1 MLSLVGMTACSIVGR
16 LLLMR
21 AAFSISKG
29 WGVSVLLVPLAPMFF
44 RLNYKELAHEG
55 KNWRMATIL
64 FTVLFFIVGGSG
76 SPSDI
81 PAMLSHREEASVLAE
96 VGPANGASAAAS
108 PAAAKAGPVPVVVAK
123 GLIAKVVALVHP
135 AATPAPVV
143 PKATPAP
150 PTLAERTAANQR
162 EFARLE
168 EVYEHLKTER
178 GYLRKADD
186 AGIAAYNTE
195 AAKYHAAVAAA
206 RAEQT
211 ELNKQLLA
219 KK

>member
-1 MLSLVGMTACSIVGR
+1 
-16 LLLMR
+16 
-21 AAFSISKG
+21 
-29 WGVSVLLVPLAPMFF
+29 
-44 RLNYKELAHEG
+44 
-55 KNWRMATIL
+55 
-64 FTVLFFIVGGSG
+64 
-76 SPSDI
+76 
-81 PAMLSHREEASVLAE
+81 
-96 VGPANGASAAAS
+96 
-108 PAAAKAGPVPVVVAK
+108 
-123 GLIAKVVALVHP
+123 VHP